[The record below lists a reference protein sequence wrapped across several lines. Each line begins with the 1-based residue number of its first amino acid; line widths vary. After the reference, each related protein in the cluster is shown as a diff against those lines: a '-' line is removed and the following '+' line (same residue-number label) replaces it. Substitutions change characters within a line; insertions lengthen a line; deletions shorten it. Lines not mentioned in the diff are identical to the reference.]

1 MKRYILL
8 ITIFICILCT
18 GCTKKKNNNDTSELD
33 SNREFV
39 EVNRTNIGKYLSH
52 SATVRLSFEN
62 RNLIYTVNVDC
73 KKPYVVAEEIMV
85 KISVSFVVKYKT
97 YHPLDQNTQSKILTK
112 VVTLKLQ
119 PNKSTATRV
128 DEIET
133 NIESIYKILSATVT
147 TQIITLATGVIAE

>member
-18 GCTKKKNNNDTSELD
+18 GCTTKKNNNDTTELD

-52 SATVRLSFEN
+52 STSARLSIDKKE
-62 RNLIYTVNVDC
+62 LIYSVTVKC
-73 KKPYVVAEEIMV
+73 KSPYVVAEEITV
-85 KISVSFVVKYKT
+85 KIKVSFVIKYKT

-112 VVTLKLQ
+112 VVTIKLQ
-119 PNKSTATRV
+119 PNKSTATTSG
-128 DEIET
+128 EIET
-133 NIESIYKILSATVT
+133 NLGSMFNILSTTVT